1 MNRLKKQSEKTP
13 KEQTEKRRP
22 GLFQQW
28 ITGIM
33 DGSFLSGDATTRN
46 IPFALFLCLLVGFY
60 IANTYNAERT
70 IRQKAR
76 ITKELKD
83 LRSEY
88 ITLKSEL
95 VYNSNPSQVA
105 DKLQKHNIYEAK
117 EPPRTLY
124 ISKDNKIEPIKE

>member
-1 MNRLKKQSEKTP
+1 MNRLKKQSEKP
-13 KEQTEKRRP
+13 VKGQSENRRQ

-33 DGSFLSGDATTRN
+33 DGSFLSGDTTARN

-70 IRQKAR
+70 IRQTSR

-88 ITLKSEL
+88 ITLKSDL

-105 DKLQKHNIYEAK
+105 EKLFQLGVFEAK

-124 ISKDNKIEPIKE
+124 ITKEDKVQTTE

>member
-1 MNRLKKQSEKTP
+1 MNRLKKQSEQSA

-70 IRQKAR
+70 IRQTAR

-95 VYNSNPSQVA
+95 VYNSNPSQIA
-105 DKLQKHNIYEAK
+105 DKLKERNIYEAK

-124 ISKDNKIEPIKE
+124 ISKDDKLVNTKK

>member
-1 MNRLKKQSEKTP
+1 MNRLKKQSEKP
-13 KEQTEKRRP
+13 AKEQSENRRQ

-33 DGSFLSGDATTRN
+33 DGSFLSGDTTARN

-70 IRQKAR
+70 IRQTSR

-88 ITLKSEL
+88 ITLKSDL

-105 DKLQKHNIYEAK
+105 EKLFQLGVFEAK

-124 ISKDNKIEPIKE
+124 ITKEDKVQTTE

>member
-1 MNRLKKQSEKTP
+1 MNRLKKHTESIV
-13 KEQTEKRRP
+13 KEHDEKRGP
-22 GLFQQW
+22 GIIQQW
-28 ITGIM
+28 ITSLM
-33 DGSFLSGDATTRN
+33 DGSFLSGDSTARN

-70 IRQKAR
+70 IRQTSR

-105 DKLQKHNIYEAK
+105 EKLVKLGIFEAK

-124 ISKDNKIEPIKE
+124 IAKDDKIKSIE

>member
-1 MNRLKKQSEKTP
+1 MNRLKKQSEQSA

-70 IRQKAR
+70 VRQTAR

-105 DKLQKHNIYEAK
+105 EKLQKQSIYEAK

-124 ISKDNKIEPIKE
+124 LSKQDKIQANKD